1 MAVFGK
7 NKNKTGSVDTQ
18 PVKPS
23 PVKPAAKVAAP
34 TPPKVEPP
42 KATPIADDD
51 PVFLAVLTGL
61 VAKHGCIDSEGKP
74 SIMVVDMA
82 KQFLEEMRK
91 DT

>member
-7 NKNKTGSVDTQ
+7 NKNKTGRVDTP
-18 PVKPS
+18 PVKQP

-42 KATPIADDD
+42 FPILVANED
-51 PVFLAVLTGL
+51 PEYLAVLTGL
-61 VAKHGCIDSEGKP
+61 IAKHGCIDSEGKP
-74 SIMVVDMA
+74 SIMLVDMA
-82 KQFLEEMRK
+82 KQFLEETRK